1 MGKAEE
7 VDGERARLMS
17 LARNLSDA
25 EHLQQVRRPALERS
39 PVARPRH
46 AR

>member
-1 MGKAEE
+1 VGQTG

-25 EHLQQVRRPALERS
+25 EHLQQVRRLVLNRS
-39 PVARPRH
+39 LGRRRH
-46 AR
+46 TR